1 MLINNLVV
9 RYRALQLVSSSFYGI
24 VLNTINDKHLTIRA
38 ATTYNVKPRQDIRN
52 SQIGIKL
59 AYWHNINMVKEL
71 LDDRLI
77 HIEAQESVES
87 VFEKI
92 RKNKADSLV
101 LVIPKQA
108 ISFRSLVGLK
118 ALKEKVDELK
128 KQIYIIT
135 PDVVGQSFAERA
147 GFEIIGKEDNPDDIF
162 TIGENVKKTK
172 EKKVT
177 MADIK
182 SEDARKH
189 TKIKHGLHPE
199 SEAIMETAE
208 KYYEEEE
215 SEELDELTKEKEM
228 AFARVYNFINRKKN
242 KETIIEIENENGFFS
257 KIKSSST
264 NLFSWLRLG
273 NWYLLAVIGII
284 AAALILAFVI
294 LPSADITLYLRKD
307 IVKFDVQAGVS
318 KTAVNIDYSALDLP
332 GQVIEVEDNI
342 SEDFFATKEIEVNDR
357 AKGFITVYN
366 EYSSSNQGLVATTR
380 FEAADG
386 KIFRTAKSVIVPGA
400 IIEEG
405 KMRAGTI
412 DVEVFADEPG
422 DNYNIMPT
430 KFTIPGFK
438 GTPKF
443 TAFYGASKDP
453 MKGGRIGKAKVISSD
468 DISAAAKKLKDD
480 LKNKISESLKQKV
493 PNNFILIDN
502 SANLEINEPAFDAVV
517 NDRVDNFK
525 GSVSAKATAM
535 LFKEEDFNKL
545 IDKAIEM
552 KISDNQMIYE
562 DNKKISYKPGILN
575 LKTGK
580 LPIDINIEL
589 GLVKKFDM
597 NQLKESL
604 LKRNQEGLKQFFSLY
619 PEIERAEV
627 DFWPFWVKKVP
638 RNVNKVDIL
647 IKAKD

>member
-1 MLINNLVV
+1 ML
-9 RYRALQLVSSSFYGI
+9 
-24 VLNTINDKHLTIRA
+24 
-38 ATTYNVKPRQDIRN
+38 RN
-52 SQIGIKL
+52 QFLFI
-59 AYWHNINMVKEL
+59 MVKEF
-71 LDDRLI
+71 LDNRLI
-77 HIEAQESVES
+77 HIETQESIES

-128 KQIYIIT
+128 KQVYIIT
-135 PDVVGQSFAERA
+135 PDIVGQSFAERA
-147 GFEIIGKEDNPDDIF
+147 GFEIIGKKDSPDDIF
-162 TIGENVKKTK
+162 TIGENIKKTK
-172 EKKVT
+172 DKKIT
-177 MADIK
+177 MTDIK
-182 SEDARKH
+182 PEDTRKH
-189 TKIKHGLHPE
+189 IKIEHGLHPE
-199 SEAIMETAE
+199 SEATMKMAE
-208 KYYEEEE
+208 KYYKEEEE
-215 SEELDELTKEKEM
+215 KEKPDELEELIKEKEM
-228 AFARVYNFINRKKN
+228 AFARIYNFINKRKS
-242 KETIIEIENENGFFS
+242 KEKMIEIENENSFFA
-257 KIKSSST
+257 KIGNQFK
-264 NLFSWLRLG
+264 NLFLWFKLG
-273 NWYLLAVIGII
+273 NWYLIVTLLII
-284 AAALILAFVI
+284 TIALILAFII

-307 IVKFDVQAGVS
+307 IVKFDVQAEVS
-318 KTAVNIDYSALDLP
+318 KTAINIDYSTLEIP

-342 SEDFFATKEIEVNDR
+342 SEDFPTTKEIEVNDR
-357 AKGFITVYN
+357 AKGVITVYN
-366 EYSSSNQGLVATTR
+366 EYSSANQGLIATTR
-380 FEAADG
+380 FETPDG
-386 KIFRTAKSVIVPGA
+386 KIFRTAKSIIVPGA

-405 KMRAGTI
+405 KMKPGVI

-422 DNYNIMPT
+422 EAYNIMPT

-443 TAFYGASKDP
+443 TAFYGISKDS
-453 MKGGRIGKAKVISSD
+453 MKGGKIGKAKVVSND
-468 DISAAAKKLKDD
+468 DISTATKKLKDD
-480 LKNKISESLKQKV
+480 LKNKILESLKQKI
-493 PNNFILIDN
+493 PAGFILIDN
-502 SANLEINEPAFDAVV
+502 SANLEINEPVFDAVV

-525 GSVSAKATAM
+525 GTISVKATAM

-552 KISDNQMIYE
+552 KISTNQMIYD

-575 LKTGK
+575 IKTGK

-589 GLVKKFDM
+589 GLIKKFDI

-604 LKRNQEGLKQFFSLY
+604 LKRDQEGLKQFFSLY

-638 RNVNKVDIL
+638 RNINKINIL